1 MNDNFVHFNMV
12 AYAHEKEGLRHQA
25 EFYNFGWF
33 TGAGDHHDEI
43 ISKTSCGFL
52 STRRHRRTG
61 KVQHHWQD
69 R

>member
-52 STRRHRRTG
+52 STRGHRKTG
-61 KVQHHWQD
+61 KVQHHWD
-69 R
+69 KR